1 MLNCYI
7 VFQLNNSA
15 IKRLNDMFIKA
26 GSLFSSLTRRSK
38 VSGAINA
45 LLVRQAFDEVLEKE
59 CGDLPAEI
67 LEVTK
72 AISYK
77 SGILTVKTTRLAA
90 AELSMRS
97 GGLVKRVNEV
107 LGRNVVKRLSFKKVL

>member
-1 MLNCYI
+1 
-7 VFQLNNSA
+7 
-15 IKRLNDMFIKA
+15 MFIKA

-45 LLVRQAFDEVLEKE
+45 LLVRQAFDEVLGKV
-59 CGDLPAEI
+59 CADLPAEI
-67 LEVTK
+67 LEATK
-72 AISYK
+72 AVSYK

-97 GGLVKRVNEV
+97 SGLIKRVNEV
-107 LGRNVVKRLSFKKVL
+107 LGRRIVVRLRFKVYSF